1 MEVLRIRRNLPSNKP
16 NDFVVITDDAF
27 MTLYNTVTGGIVAV
41 MLLIS
46 GVSLLVGGIGVMNIM
61 LVAVTERTREIG
73 LRKAVGAP
81 RRAILTQF
89 LAEAVA
95 LTALGGVIG
104 VLLGAAIAVLVKA
117 FSPLPTFVSPWSVVV
132 GLLFSASVGVFF
144 RLYPAVRAS
153 RLDPVDALRYE

>member
-1 MEVLRIRRNLPSNKP
+1 MV
-16 NDFVVITDDAF
+16 FTDDVF
-27 MTLYNTVTGGIVAV
+27 LTLYNTVTGGIVAV

-89 LAEAVA
+89 LVEAVA

-104 VLLGAAIAVLVKA
+104 VLLGAAIAVAVKA

-144 RLYPAVRAS
+144 GFYPALRAS
-153 RLDPVDALRYE
+153 KLDPVDSLRYE